1 MRKKDDKVGDKT
13 HGYTKKEGGQREKK
27 EREKALKDRN
37 MRAKKKE
44 KKKGCF
50 LTSNKLFELYKFKFF
65 WDHKLRWKFEPVE
78 RSLNNLSAF
87 GRAVFHIHKAIQC
100 YGYFAPSKYSV
111 WVDLYFLLPSGTC
124 CVSCCFLMDWK
135 RYGDTHAQTVE
146 YCRARKS

>member
-1 MRKKDDKVGDKT
+1 MIKWVTKLMATLKKKAGK
-13 HGYTKKEGGQREKK
+13 GKKG
-27 EREKALKDRN
+27 ERESVERSKYESK
-37 MRAKKKE
+37 KKKE

-124 CVSCCFLMDWK
+124 CISCCFLMD
-135 RYGDTHAQTVE
+135 
-146 YCRARKS
+146 

>member
-1 MRKKDDKVGDKT
+1 MIKWVTKLMATLKKKAGRGKKRRERKRWKI
-13 HGYTKKEGGQREKK
+13 EIWEQ
-27 EREKALKDRN
+27 
-37 MRAKKKE
+37 KKKE

-65 WDHKLRWKFEPVE
+65 WDHKLRWKFEPWVE